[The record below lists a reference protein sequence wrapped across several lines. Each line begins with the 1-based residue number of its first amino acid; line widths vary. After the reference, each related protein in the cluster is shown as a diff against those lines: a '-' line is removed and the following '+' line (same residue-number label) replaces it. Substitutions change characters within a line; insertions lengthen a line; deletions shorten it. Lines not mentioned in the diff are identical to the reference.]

1 MHKIKIMKYLILIS
15 ALIFGQKIM
24 SAQANF
30 PIITNVD
37 DLKTFVPVD
46 SFAVADLRSG
56 MGNKLNLKGFVISD
70 NIFFGYYEEFNFYLG
85 GYVIATST
93 TSGEEI
99 WRNYIGWRKQG
110 YAFNFNDISL
120 NNNGNIELT
129 GYRFGN
135 GSCLLDYYEM
145 NKIDGE
151 IVNQMEVSDFSIADE
166 ISCSLDFLRFNSD
179 KFVLFGINFPQ
190 QLIVSEIY
198 NQESKLLKRNSH
210 PFEYTGDFIKRSR
223 NEKLKGG
230 YQLLIDRNF
239 YGESEEEADQV
250 RMLDRYLISFD
261 DSLMYKST
269 KILNSDNLPYSL
281 VVNQMGVL
289 NGNNVLLCRDGFY
302 PDPKLTTS
310 AIVIVDINGEILNTY
325 DLGVTGIETF
335 KILYHMESEKY
346 ILAITNSENNTI
358 EIFNGNRNNELTHV
372 RSLIIND
379 EVFLTNA
386 GNNNTELVMDVVSK
400 NNSAKI
406 LWFLNIK
413 DDGII
418 SSVKDI
424 STVPIKILPNPV
436 TDFLKIDGLE
446 CNSDYIIHDISGSV
460 IAHGALNH
468 SQEINVSSL
477 PVGTYLL
484 TISKMNK
491 SLKFVKI

>member
-1 MHKIKIMKYLILIS
+1 MHKIKIMKYLILIF

-24 SAQANF
+24 SAQGNF

-37 DLKTFVPVD
+37 NLKTFVPVD
-46 SFAVADLRSG
+46 SFVVSDMRSG
-56 MGNKLNLKGFVISD
+56 MGNKLNLRGFVISD
-70 NIFFGYYEEFNFYLG
+70 NIFFGYYEEFNFLRG

-110 YAFNFNDISL
+110 YAFDFNDISL
-120 NNNGNIELT
+120 NNDGFVEITGHRSTNGN
-129 GYRFGN
+129 
-135 GSCLLDYYEM
+135 CLLDYYEM
-145 NKIDGE
+145 NKLNGE
-151 IVNQMEVSDFSIADE
+151 IVNQMEVSNFSIADE

-179 KFVLFGINFPQ
+179 NFGLYGINLSQ
-190 QLIVSEIY
+190 QLIISEIY

-210 PFEYTGDFIKRSR
+210 PFEYSGDFIIKSKS
-223 NEKLKGG
+223 EKLNGG
-230 YQLLIDRNF
+230 YQLLVGRAF
-239 YGESEEEADQV
+239 YGESDMEADQV

-325 DLGVTGIETF
+325 DLGVTGNETF
-335 KILYHMESEKY
+335 EVLYHMESEKY
-346 ILAITNSENNTI
+346 IFAITNSENNTI